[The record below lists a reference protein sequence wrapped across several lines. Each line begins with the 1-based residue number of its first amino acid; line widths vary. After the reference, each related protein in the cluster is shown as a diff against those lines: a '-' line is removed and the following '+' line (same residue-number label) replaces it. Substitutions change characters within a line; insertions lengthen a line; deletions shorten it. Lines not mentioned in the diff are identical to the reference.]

1 MKNKVFFLA
10 ISVLLLM
17 ISCQKSP
24 DKQEENNDFFSVF
37 SRDDLSGITS
47 SADVSIFANGI
58 FGTIGNPSIGLS
70 GRFKNSNGNRIQVER
85 FRINGI
91 DIPLSGQENSN
102 YYDLFVPSNHELSN
116 TINGFFGSNVTVDI
130 QSLALGNFTKTFY
143 LPQKVQMSI
152 GGLSEELPKSQ
163 NLGITWNADPQNTLP
178 VAILVAYNKGKSRH
192 VNPNLPNQ
200 DLQVFRIVPD
210 NGTYTIPSSDL
221 QIFPTG
227 GLVTVNVIRGIQE
240 HMENSNGNHA
250 IINGAAYITTI
261 EFEVVN

>member
-17 ISCQKSP
+17 ISCQKAT
-24 DKQEENNDFFSVF
+24 DKQEESKDFFSAF

-58 FGTIGNPSIGLS
+58 FGTMGNPSIGLS

-85 FRINGI
+85 FQINGI
-91 DIPLSGQENSN
+91 DIPLTGQENSN

-116 TINGFFGSNVTVDI
+116 TVNGLFGSNVTVDI
-130 QSLALGNFTKTFY
+130 QSMALGNFTKTFY
-143 LPQKVQMSI
+143 LPQKVQMNL
-152 GGLSEELPKSQ
+152 GGISEELPKSQ
-163 NLGITWNADPQNTLP
+163 NLGITWNADPQNALP

-192 VNPNLPNQ
+192 VNPNLPDQ

-221 QIFPTG
+221 QIFPA
-227 GLVTVNVIRGIQE
+227 LLHESCWKPDFPYPV
-240 HMENSNGNHA
+240 
-250 IINGAAYITTI
+250 
-261 EFEVVN
+261 